1 MRLHCHLL
9 RVEGNKRQE
18 LSVGPQHWPRGR
30 GSTNGSHKGHGSKIP
45 HYPIPATVNGYSTPA
60 TSWEYFNFPSKL
72 LHWKRSVLTTD
83 MSILLGSSTLI
94 FKKSNFKEPLQEP
107 LADVNQD
114 LSLMLPDE
122 LTKSTYCKA
131 KPSSS
136 LRWPS
141 ANPLEATTART
152 SLVTFRAQHILEVT
166 EKSKI
171 MMWNLCSLPT
181 LFLTLTQSPQRNKN
195 TRQQN

>member
-1 MRLHCHLL
+1 MILYAPTLSPVKSWRKQKA
-9 RVEGNKRQE
+9 RVVCGSSALAKREGAPPM
-18 LSVGPQHWPRGR
+18 GPTRATAAKFLIIQFQPLWMD
-30 GSTNGSHKGHGSKIP
+30 IP
-45 HYPIPATVNGYSTPA
+45 HQ
-60 TSWEYFNFPSKL
+60 L
-72 LHWKRSVLTTD
+72 LPG
-83 MSILLGSSTLI
+83 SILISPVNSYTGKEVYWQPTCLFSLEVLI

-181 LFLTLTQSPQRNKN
+181 LFLTLTQSPQRN

>member
-1 MRLHCHLL
+1 M
-9 RVEGNKRQE
+9 
-18 LSVGPQHWPRGR
+18 GPTRATAAKFLIIQFQPLWMD
-30 GSTNGSHKGHGSKIP
+30 IP
-45 HYPIPATVNGYSTPA
+45 HQ
-60 TSWEYFNFPSKL
+60 L
-72 LHWKRSVLTTD
+72 LPG
-83 MSILLGSSTLI
+83 SILISPVNSYTGKEVYWQPTCLFSLEVLI